1 LVPLKET
8 VKIPDDGEEDVGEG
22 EIGGDTD
29 LLLGKDSRGGDIK
42 TPKEVSDYKGTPKRP

>member
-8 VKIPDDGEEDVGEG
+8 VKIPDNGEDVGEG

-29 LLLGKDSRGGDIK
+29 LLLGKDSQGGDIK

>member
-8 VKIPDDGEEDVGEG
+8 VKIPNDGEDVGEG

-29 LLLGKDSRGGDIK
+29 LLLGKDSQGGDIK
-42 TPKEVSDYKGTPKRP
+42 TPEEVSDYKGTPKRP